1 MKDFKLYLIAAS
13 LLLLVYVVIQYN
25 KPKALSW
32 SPTLYYGDKIP
43 FGTYVL
49 YDRLN
54 DMFPGAAITNTN
66 KSIYAE
72 FDEQLKPGNYIII
85 ARRIVVTKED
95 FGRLIKYI
103 SAGNTVFMST
113 FNWSGKLSEELKI
126 ETGVEGTD
134 ERKLINFTN
143 PSLRQLKDYSFSN
156 DISSQYFSQFDTT
169 RATVI
174 SRNTAGDANYISYK
188 FGKGT
193 LLLCANP
200 ELFTN
205 FSLLTPQ
212 GADYAQRAL
221 SYLPAKQNIYWDE
234 YQNHDIITD
243 GSPVRV
249 FLNNPSLQWA
259 YYLSLLLL
267 FIYIL
272 FEMKRRQRVIPV
284 VEPLKNSTVDFINVV
299 GRVYYEKRDN
309 ADIAYKKV
317 LYLLNHLREK
327 YQLKTNKLDNEFIEA
342 LVNKTGVA
350 PSLASELV
358 NYISY
363 LDQQTK
369 VNDHELIVL
378 NQLIEKFYSQS

>member
-1 MKDFKLYLIAAS
+1 MKDFKIYLIATS

-25 KPKALSW
+25 KPKPVSW
-32 SPTLYYGDKIP
+32 NPTLYHGDKIP

-54 DMFPGAAITNTN
+54 DMFPGATIINTN
-66 KSIYAE
+66 RSIYST
-72 FDEQLKPGNYIII
+72 FDDRLKPGNFIII
-85 ARRIVVTKED
+85 AKKIIVTKED
-95 FGRLIKYI
+95 LGRLIKYI
-103 SAGNTVFMST
+103 KAGNTVFMST
-113 FNWSGKLSEELKI
+113 FSWSGQLNKELKI
-126 ETGVEGTD
+126 ETGVEDTD
-134 ERKLINFTN
+134 EKKLINFTN
-143 PSLRQLKDYSFSN
+143 PLLRQTKDYAFSN
-156 DISSQYFSQFDTT
+156 DISSQYFSHFDTV

-221 SYLPAKQNIYWDE
+221 SYLPVKQNIYWDE
-234 YQNHDIITD
+234 YQNHDIMVD

-259 YYLSLLLL
+259 YYLSIFLL

-272 FEMKRRQRVIPV
+272 FELKRRQRVIPV
-284 VEPLKNSTVDFINVV
+284 IEPLKNSTVDFVNVV

-309 ADIAYKKV
+309 VDIAYKKI

-327 YQLKTNKLDNEFIEA
+327 YQLKTNKLDSEFIDA
-342 LVNKTGVA
+342 LTNKAGVA
-350 PSLASELV
+350 PTLASELV
-358 NYISY
+358 NYINY
-363 LDQQTK
+363 LEQQTK